1 MPTKAILF
9 LMILSLLS
17 SCGDEGETPIDPSQL
32 TSSDISITETESTR
46 PVTLDLFLSTPQA
59 DDVVISFE
67 TKDGT
72 AEADEDYQSSSGAVV
87 FAAGDMRESITINLV
102 GDEDYEEE
110 ESFYV
115 SLVPQ
120 SENVEITTELI
131 TITIEDN
138 DEPPGN
144 ELVIPSSGYQS
155 PTSYDGWNLV
165 WQDEFEQSSLNLND
179 WTYEI
184 GNGYSG
190 WGNNELEYYTSE
202 NTSMVDGNLVITAKK
217 ESRGGFNY
225 TSSRIITK
233 GKQEFLYGRV
243 DIRAVLPYGQGIWPA
258 LWMLGAN
265 IDQVSWP
272 ACGEI
277 DIMEL
282 IGGGDGRDNVVYG
295 TVHWDNN
302 GDYAHY
308 GGNTKL
314 SSGLFADEY
323 HVFSI
328 VWDESS
334 IKWLLDGVQFHE
346 IDITPAALSELRK
359 DQFFIFNVAVGG
371 NWPGS
376 PNSSTTFPQ
385 YMIVDYIRVFQ
396 KQ

>member
-165 WQDEFEQSSLNLND
+165 WQ
-179 WTYEI
+179 
-184 GNGYSG
+184 
-190 WGNNELEYYTSE
+190 
-202 NTSMVDGNLVITAKK
+202 
-217 ESRGGFNY
+217 R
-225 TSSRIITK
+225 RI
-233 GKQEFLYGRV
+233 
-243 DIRAVLPYGQGIWPA
+243 
-258 LWMLGAN
+258 
-265 IDQVSWP
+265 
-272 ACGEI
+272 
-277 DIMEL
+277 
-282 IGGGDGRDNVVYG
+282 
-295 TVHWDNN
+295 
-302 GDYAHY
+302 
-308 GGNTKL
+308 
-314 SSGLFADEY
+314 
-323 HVFSI
+323 
-328 VWDESS
+328 
-334 IKWLLDGVQFHE
+334 
-346 IDITPAALSELRK
+346 
-359 DQFFIFNVAVGG
+359 
-371 NWPGS
+371 
-376 PNSSTTFPQ
+376 
-385 YMIVDYIRVFQ
+385 
-396 KQ
+396 